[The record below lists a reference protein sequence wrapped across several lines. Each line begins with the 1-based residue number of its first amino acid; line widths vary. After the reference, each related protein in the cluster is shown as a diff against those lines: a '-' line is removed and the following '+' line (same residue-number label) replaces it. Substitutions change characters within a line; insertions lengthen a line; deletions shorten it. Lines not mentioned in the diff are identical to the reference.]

1 MYSSNVTQIKDKYIN
16 LVIDHIINQISV
28 IISVIS
34 RLLSAR
40 RRKIEMRNIFIFD
53 DSPVQLGAVTK
64 IVNNY
69 ILFKEN
75 FLLKKSTQNPYE
87 LLSHCCGNRIE
98 KGIYI
103 LDVDFHRKDI
113 DGFDIAEKIRE
124 KDLLGKIIFIT
135 ADKNKTQEMLLRNI
149 EVFSFIN
156 KGEGSE
162 VLRENIFNTLD
173 TISRRFDNE
182 LTLSKKKLFT
192 IKNRSINLRFE
203 IEKIYYIETST
214 AKAHQLIIYFNER
227 EYQFSGTLSQ
237 IDEQYE
243 ILFRVGRSHIV
254 NPQNVEAVNYKKR
267 QIIFKDGRCI
277 SFSKGMKQEVQK
289 YFESIM

>member
-1 MYSSNVTQIKDKYIN
+1 MNCYHTV
-16 LVIDHIINQISV
+16 VE
-28 IISVIS
+28 
-34 RLLSAR
+34 
-40 RRKIEMRNIFIFD
+40 IE
-53 DSPVQLGAVTK
+53 
-64 IVNNY
+64 
-69 ILFKEN
+69 
-75 FLLKKSTQNPYE
+75 LKRVYN
-87 LLSHCCGNRIE
+87 
-98 KGIYI
+98 I
-103 LDVDFHRKDI
+103 LDLDFHRKDI

-162 VLRENIFNTLD
+162 VLKENIFNTLD
-173 TISRRFDNE
+173 TISRRIDNE
-182 LTLSKKKLFT
+182 LTLSKKKLFI

-214 AKAHQLIIYFNER
+214 AKAHQLIIYFKER

-267 QIIFKDGRCI
+267 QIIFKDGRWI